1 MSVQLEAG
9 ERHDRTIRAWLLALL
24 RFAVTRDNDD
34 RLAVLAAASE
44 INKLSLSAPQGQRG
58 FRFFHRTS
66 AELCAAITDPRRP
79 SSEAVLRRHLERMT
93 DERMRRAFAAAL
105 ELDHASVPVQRTAG
119 PHSRSGL
126 WKGLAA
132 ARPGAE
138 RL

>member
-1 MSVQLEAG
+1 MSTQIEAA

-34 RLAVLAAASE
+34 RLAVLATASE
-44 INKLSLSAPQGQRG
+44 IDKLSAPQDRTCG

-66 AELCAAITDPRRP
+66 AELCAAITDPRP
-79 SSEAVLRRHLERMT
+79 GSAAVLHRHLERMT
-93 DERMRRAFAAAL
+93 DERMRRTFAAAL
-105 ELDHASVPVQRTAG
+105 ELDQTGLPVQRTTG
-119 PHSRSGL
+119 THGRSAL

-132 ARPGAE
+132 ARPGIQ